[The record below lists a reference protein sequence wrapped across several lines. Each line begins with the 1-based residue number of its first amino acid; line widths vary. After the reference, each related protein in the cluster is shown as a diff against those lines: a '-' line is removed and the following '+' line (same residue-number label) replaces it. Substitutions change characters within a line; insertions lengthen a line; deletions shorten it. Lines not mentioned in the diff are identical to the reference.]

1 MSRPV
6 LHPWNVSP
14 QEAEAIQRRLAPLV
28 QETPLTLPPRT
39 IAGIDVGVSGEI
51 ARAAVVVLTYPDLQ
65 PVEQAIAEKPVSF
78 PYIPG
83 LLSFREVPAIL
94 DALQRLSTPPDLLM
108 CDAQGRAH
116 PRRLGLASHLGVL
129 LDKPT
134 IGCAKSRL
142 LGTHDEVPDAPGAWV
157 PLIDQD
163 EVVGA
168 VLRTR
173 AGVHPLY
180 ISVGHRIDLPG
191 AINLVM
197 ACCRGHRLPEP
208 TRLAHLAAGGN
219 QVVPP
224 AQQMTLF

>member
-1 MSRPV
+1 M
-6 LHPWNVSP
+6 HPWAVSP

-28 QETPLTLPPRT
+28 QEMPLSLMPRT
-39 IAGIDVGVSGEI
+39 IAGIDVGVSGEV
-51 ARAAVVVLTYPDLQ
+51 ARAAVVVLTYPDLR
-65 PVEQAIAEKPVSF
+65 PMEQVAAEKPVSF
-78 PYIPG
+78 PYVPG
-83 LLSFREVPAIL
+83 LLSFREVPVIL
-94 DALQRLSTPPDLLM
+94 DALQRLSALPDLLM

-142 LGTHDEVPDAPGAWV
+142 LGTHDEVPDIPGAWV
-157 PLIDQD
+157 PLIDQG
-163 EVVGA
+163 EIVGA

-180 ISVGHRIDLPG
+180 VSVGHRVDLEG
-191 AINLVM
+191 AVKLVV
-197 ACCRGHRLPEP
+197 ACCRNHRLPEP

-224 AQQMTLF
+224 AQQMALF

>member
-1 MSRPV
+1 M
-6 LHPWNVSP
+6 HPWAVSP

-28 QETPLTLPPRT
+28 QEMPLSLMPRT
-39 IAGIDVGVSGEI
+39 IAGIDVGVSGEV
-51 ARAAVVVLTYPDLQ
+51 ARAAVVVLTYPDLR
-65 PVEQAIAEKPVSF
+65 PMEQVAAEKPVSF
-78 PYIPG
+78 PYVPG
-83 LLSFREVPAIL
+83 LLSFREVPVIL
-94 DALQRLSTPPDLLM
+94 DALQRLSALPDLLM

-142 LGTHDEVPDAPGAWV
+142 LGTHDEVPDIPGAWV
-157 PLIDQD
+157 PLIDQG
-163 EVVGA
+163 EIVGA

-180 ISVGHRIDLPG
+180 VSVGHRVDLEG
-191 AINLVM
+191 AVKLVL
-197 ACCRGHRLPEP
+197 ACCRNHRLPEP

-224 AQQMTLF
+224 AQQMALF

>member
-1 MSRPV
+1 M
-6 LHPWNVSP
+6 HPWAVSP

-28 QETPLTLPPRT
+28 QEMPLSLMPRT
-39 IAGIDVGVSGEI
+39 IAGIDVGVSGEV
-51 ARAAVVVLTYPDLQ
+51 ARAAVVVLTYPDLR
-65 PVEQAIAEKPVSF
+65 PMEQVAAEKPVSF
-78 PYIPG
+78 PYVPG
-83 LLSFREVPAIL
+83 LLSFREVPVIL
-94 DALQRLSTPPDLLM
+94 DALHRLSALPDLLM

-142 LGTHDEVPDAPGAWV
+142 LGTHDEVPDIPGAWV
-157 PLIDQD
+157 PLIDQG
-163 EVVGA
+163 EIVGA
-168 VLRTR
+168 ALRTR

-180 ISVGHRIDLPG
+180 VSVGHRVDLDG
-191 AINLVM
+191 AVKLVV
-197 ACCRGHRLPEP
+197 ACCRNHRLPEP

-224 AQQMTLF
+224 AQQMALF